1 MHRPSRLWIFSLAV
15 ALVAAFLSPTFVN
28 ADEIILVDGVSQ
40 KNISLG
46 DYSCSPCFSKLA
58 SAYEFKSDADPNTI
72 EMTAGELWQFFDSQG
87 HQSVS
92 TLTLFVDVDQ
102 LGLTESLNL
111 SKLNVQIQ
119 NPNGS
124 LATDTKLGSNR
135 LVVPGIETSGNRPEA
150 ELRFDLGYDF
160 MEMFS
165 PESTEIVRVS
175 IDAPLSEATMPRFHL
190 TGSKDVFGKTNLST
204 MFLFVFFWGVVF
216 LALLRWMK
224 PMRPTVLPVVTKQ
237 HSSSAQPNASV

>member
-1 MHRPSRLWIFSLAV
+1 MHRPSPLRIFSLAV
-15 ALVAAFLSPTFVN
+15 ALVAACLCSLSAH
-28 ADEIILVDGVSQ
+28 ADEVIIVEGVSQ
-40 KNISLG
+40 KNVSLG

-58 SAYEFKSDADPNTI
+58 SAYEFKSDADPSTI

-119 NPNGS
+119 NPNGT

-175 IDAPLSEATMPRFHL
+175 IDAPVSQALQPRFHL
-190 TGSKDVFGKTNLST
+190 TGSRDVFGKTNLST
-204 MFLFVFFWGVVF
+204 MFLFVIFWGAVF
-216 LALLRWMK
+216 LALLRFMK
-224 PMRPTVLPVVTKQ
+224 PIRSTAIPVATQRHGSSTQPTP
-237 HSSSAQPNASV
+237 SA